1 MTNVSGL
8 AGQPLTLE
16 CDANGFPVPEVVW
29 LKDGHLV
36 GISGEVGI
44 RGVLCVLRW
53 HREVAEGCDM
63 SLGMPGFRG
72 RGGTGLWSPQLHW
85 PLFPPC

>member
-1 MTNVSGL
+1 MTNMSGL

-36 GISGEVGI
+36 GISRGGWDG
-44 RGVLCVLRW
+44 GVLCVLRK
-53 HREVAEGCDM
+53 VA
-63 SLGMPGFRG
+63 
-72 RGGTGLWSPQLHW
+72 
-85 PLFPPC
+85 

>member
-36 GISGEVGI
+36 GISRGGWDGEGSVCAQGGGI
-44 RGVLCVLRW
+44 GRYVTCLW
-53 HREVAEGCDM
+53 GC
-63 SLGMPGFRG
+63 GFRG
-72 RGGTGLWSPQLHW
+72 GGTGLWSP
-85 PLFPPC
+85 